1 MIKNLGARK
10 LGRTSAH
17 RRSLMRNQ
25 ATSLFLHEAITTTLA
40 KAKEL
45 STYAEKL
52 ITKAKPADMNAKR
65 AVSAE
70 LTDVDVKKKLFTVLV
85 PRYAD
90 RKGGYTRIYKLG
102 ARASDRAEMAIIKL
116 VV

>member
-10 LGRTSAH
+10 LSRTGSH
-17 RRSLMRNQ
+17 RRAMLRNQ
-25 ATSLFLHEAITTTLA
+25 ATSLFQHESITTTLA

-45 STYAEKL
+45 SSFAERL
-52 ITKAKPADMNAKR
+52 ITRAKPADVNAKR
-65 AVSAE
+65 AISAE
-70 LTDVDVKKKLFTVLV
+70 LNNAEVKKKLFEVLV
-85 PRYAD
+85 PRYAE

-102 ARASDRAEMAIIKL
+102 ARTSDRAEMAVIKL

>member
-10 LGRTSAH
+10 LSRTGSH

-25 ATSLFLHEAITTTLA
+25 ATSLFQHEAITTTLA

-65 AVSAE
+65 AVAAE
-70 LTDVDVKKKLFTVLV
+70 LTDKAVKKKLFEVLV
-85 PRYAD
+85 PRYAE

-102 ARASDRAEMAIIKL
+102 TRVSDRSEMAMIKL